1 MSFNY
6 YRPKSKRKP
15 LPKLVLSLM
24 KEGEIKKKLKEL
36 GLPCVGDRK
45 VLELRLQRYITLYNA
60 ECDKDDPRSVSELI
74 KQCDEEENL
83 EKRANKL
90 PFIVIFSCLLFLP
103 LPQAFIRLILF
114 FSFF

>member
-6 YRPKSKRKP
+6 CRLKSKRKP